1 MDATELLVW
10 GGLVHLVVDW
20 LFQSEWIA
28 EHKAD
33 LRHPAGY
40 LHAAAHALALLLVF
54 PPLAAL
60 GLGAAHLVIDTRQPL
75 RLWARLVSQTEQGP
89 MAVSVHIWRDQT
101 LHLAA
106 IGAAALIVS
115 A

>member
-33 LRHPAGY
+33 LRHPAG
-40 LHAAAHALALLLVF
+40 LASRCASGGTTRF
-54 PPLAAL
+54 ISPRSAPP
-60 GLGAAHLVIDTRQPL
+60 P
-75 RLWARLVSQTEQGP
+75 
-89 MAVSVHIWRDQT
+89 
-101 LHLAA
+101 
-106 IGAAALIVS
+106 
-115 A
+115 